1 MKKSFFSSMTAR
13 ILIILVFGSIFT
25 AALVIMLSTY
35 ERSQLQDH
43 MRMVHTADRVGEVIT
58 MLDAVPETSRKSIS
72 NVAEKYGITI
82 DFSDLTTLA
91 TDYPE
96 TDFSKLIKESI
107 GDNRSISVLDQ
118 KSQDCPIL
126 DSEKNASFIQSRQ
139 CQMVFATLKDG
150 KPIRLD
156 VIHHLRRPIPFQGNF
171 VRDLILYS
179 FGIILIALF
188 VAHMATKPL
197 RILAL
202 AAEDLGKNIEHPPLS
217 ESTGPAEVRKAS
229 AAFNRM
235 QTRIRSHIQER
246 TYMLA
251 AIAHDL
257 QTPLTRLRLR
267 LEKVTD
273 VDLRANLVGDLTATL
288 SMVKEGLEFAR
299 LTNLEA
305 PFEMVDIDSLIE
317 AICDDAK
324 DAGSDVSLSGK
335 VGKSILASSHAL
347 RRCVTNLLDNAI
359 KYGKSAQV
367 VVHQAGSK
375 IVISI
380 IDSGPGIADDQLEEV
395 FQAFNRIDSSRSRS
409 SGGTGLGL
417 TIARILA
424 DKHHGSIKLANVR
437 APATGLIA
445 TLELPMS

>member
-1 MKKSFFSSMTAR
+1 MKKSFFGSMTAR
-13 ILIILVFGSIFT
+13 ILIILVFGSILS

-35 ERSQLQDH
+35 ERGRLQEH
-43 MRMVHTADRVGEVIT
+43 MRMVRTAERVGEIIT
-58 MLDAVPETSRKSIS
+58 MLDVIPESSRNSIA
-72 NVAEKYGITI
+72 NVAEKYGIKV
-82 DFSDLTTLA
+82 DLTDTTILNENN
-91 TDYPE
+91 PE
-96 TDFSKLIKESI
+96 TEFSNLLKRSI

-126 DSEKNASFIQSRQ
+126 DSEKNTSFIHTRQ

-150 KPIRLD
+150 TPISLD
-156 VIHHLRRPIPFQGNF
+156 VIHHLHTPIPFQGNF
-171 VRDLILYS
+171 VRDLFLYS
-179 FGIILIALF
+179 FGIILIALL

-197 RILAL
+197 RTLAL
-202 AAEDLGKNIEHPPLS
+202 AAEDLGKNIEHPPLT
-217 ESTGPAEVRKAS
+217 ENTGPNEVRKAS
-229 AAFNRM
+229 AAFNKM

-273 VDLRANLVGDLTATL
+273 ADLRENLVGDLTATL

-299 LTNLEA
+299 LTNLEE
-305 PFEMVDIDSLIE
+305 PIEMVDIDSLIE

-324 DAGSDVSLSGK
+324 DVGSDVSYSGK
-335 VGKSILASSHAL
+335 VGKSILASSHGL

-367 VVHQAGSK
+367 VVHQEGSK
-375 IVISI
+375 VLITI
-380 IDSGPGIADDQLEEV
+380 IDSGPGIADDQLESV
-395 FQAFNRIDSSRSRS
+395 FQPFNRIESSRSRS

-424 DKHHGSIKLANVR
+424 EKHHGSIKLTNNR

-445 TLELPMS
+445 TLELPL